1 MPSKIQMNL
10 SESKKNELA
19 SDYCEWLLNDYE
31 SYKNQREC
39 IEKSLHKKMAKGDY
53 NHTLAIKTFYH
64 LAYGNKKRF
73 ILVINNNNVYKHRY
87 GEIDNISKD
96 VIEKTATYLTN
107 QFE

>member
-10 SESKKNELA
+10 TGSQKKELA

-39 IEKSLHKKMAKGDY
+39 IEKSLHKKMEKGIYD
-53 NHTLAIKTFYH
+53 HTRAIKSFYH
-64 LAYGNKKRF
+64 LAYANKKRF
-73 ILVINNNNVYKHRY
+73 ISVINNNNVYRHRY

-96 VIEKTATYLTN
+96 VIEETATYLTH